1 MNIRTTKPHLTKD
14 TIIHQHDLLM
24 QAISKQR
31 ISLRDKDN
39 LLSRLEEIS
48 NDITANRHPAG
59 DKLQDWENQ
68 LMAIQDDLQNAL
80 VNYVPHGRRSWFRRE
95 LHDII
100 SKIYSYGLKHL
111 ITVLAI
117 IILLGIVLIFL
128 WHLLVFLSCNYIPF
142 AGAILP
148 FCKAEV
154 LTKTPESSPPNLE
167 NPTIKIPSVSAFV
180 EKTTDLAER
189 LSSVD
194 VNAPTKLTEVKISL
208 IDLKAR
214 VVYSNLEQPTKQIIK
229 EKIVELRTSVES
241 TTDSIHKMLSGFG
254 GTLSKLEIYT
264 KYALT
269 YIKDES

>member
-1 MNIRTTKPHLTKD
+1 MSSRGSRTHLTKD

-24 QAISKQR
+24 QSIPQQR
-31 ISLRDKDN
+31 ISLREKEN
-39 LLSRLEEIS
+39 LLHRLEEIS
-48 NDITANRHPAG
+48 NDIAINRNPIR
-59 DKLQDWENQ
+59 DNLEEWQNQ
-68 LMAIQDDLQNAL
+68 LTAIQDDLQNAL

-100 SKIYSYGLKHL
+100 SLIYSYGLKHL
-111 ITVLAI
+111 IIVLAI
-117 IILLGIVLIFL
+117 IILLGIVLVFL
-128 WHLLVFLSCNYIPF
+128 WHLLLILLCNYIPF
-142 AGAILP
+142 AGTILP
-148 FCKAEV
+148 FCKVGV
-154 LTKTPESSPPNLE
+154 LTKTPESSPSNLE

-194 VNAPTKLTEVKISL
+194 VSAPTKLTEVKISL

-214 VVYSNLEQPTKQIIK
+214 VVYSNLEQPTKQILK

-254 GTLSKLEIYT
+254 GRVSKL
-264 KYALT
+264 
-269 YIKDES
+269 